1 MSVEYPVN
9 VKTRQTAVN
18 TSTTNSASASNKG
31 AALTNTEMDMNL
43 LNLKKAID
51 TVSAHFYVAH
61 NTDGS
66 LKPGQVNVDDLATQ
80 SIDYSKIKSL
90 HYVEDS
96 STTANQITVTVNDL
110 SALEEGMMFFVQ
122 VKTANTAATTLEV
135 SNASGAISG
144 GAKSLFKNKDVALT
158 SGDLKADEIIGAIY
172 DGAAFQ
178 LLGGGADS
186 SIALSA
192 LANQSVGTMIT
203 FDTNGAP
210 ALVTAGTTNEVLTA
224 ETGKAPS
231 FKALTAVANL
241 PLFEYGETGT
251 TAHTGNGSHFRI
263 PSGIT
268 RIRVLMQGA
277 GGGGHDGPNNHGGG
291 GGGSGEY
298 VEVEY
303 NVTADDVYK
312 IMVGH
317 RTTGSGTA
325 TTIHKVTGYST
336 SQAGVLTETLYGQ
349 AAAGSAPAADYVGGV
364 GGGITTS
371 GNAAVPS
378 SVTGDANLNYQVKKT
393 VAGKNGGS
401 YRTPY
406 PGAAQQSDTDICGY
420 GASSYKGFGAFGGVY
435 EDDSSGKPGK
445 GIGFGFGGHGA
456 SDDANNVDEEAGGG
470 GWIAIY
476 DVS

>member
-1 MSVEYPVN
+1 MAEYPVN
-9 VKTRQTAVN
+9 IKTRETAVTAA
-18 TSTTNSASASNKG
+18 TSNNQASANKG
-31 AALTNTEMDMNL
+31 ATLTNAEVDMNF
-43 LNLKKAID
+43 LNLKKSID
-51 TVSAHFYVAH
+51 TLSTTFHIAH

-66 LKPGQVNVDDLATQ
+66 LKSGQVTADDLAAQ
-80 SIDYSKIKSL
+80 SIDYSKLKSF
-90 HYVEDS
+90 HYVTDS
-96 STTANQITVTVNDL
+96 SSTANQIAVTVSDL
-110 SALEEGMMFFVQ
+110 TGLVAGMVFFIKVA
-122 VKTANTAATTLEV
+122 TANTAATHITV
-135 SNASGAISG
+135 SNSNGPLAG
-144 GAKSLFKNKDVALT
+144 GQKSLLKDKDVSLT
-158 SGDLKADEIIGAIY
+158 SGELKVNEVIAAIY
-172 DGAAFQ
+172 DGNAFQ
-178 LLGGGADS
+178 LLSGGNA
-186 SIALSA
+186 SIGLSA
-192 LANQSVGTMIT
+192 LSNQTAGALIS
-203 FDTNGAP
+203 FDSSGVAS
-210 ALVTAGTTNEVLTA
+210 LVTGGSDNEVLTA

-277 GGGGHDGPNNHGGG
+277 GGGGHDGPDNHGGG

-312 IMVGH
+312 IIVGH

-349 AAAGSAPAADYVGGV
+349 AAAGADPAADYVGGV

-401 YRTPY
+401 NATPY

-435 EDDSSGKPGK
+435 GDDSSGKPGK

-456 SDDANNVDEEAGGG
+456 SDNDNNVDEEAGGG